1 MQKNYYNSAPLFK
14 PKDKMATET
23 STQQV
28 AQQLS
33 QVPTEENIENR
44 QTSEPLTEEPK
55 QENTETQPET
65 QPETPAAETDPEFDS
80 EQNQPGVDFSDEEA
94 RLAAAALDT
103 EEDSE
108 MEDDSEPQND
118 RILPDLS
125 SKTKTELVDM
135 LEKLLAEKPVQSLR
149 NDIEAIKIAFYK
161 KHRAEIET
169 AKKAF
174 VDAGGSADEFAPSLD
189 AQELRLKDLIAEYR
203 RRRDE
208 FLAGLEQTKQEN
220 LKIKLEIIEEL
231 KKLIGGGETVG
242 QTFSAFR
249 ELQTRWKETGP
260 VPQANVKDLWETY
273 NLYVENFYGFI
284 KINKELRDLDL
295 KRNFETKTSLCEQAE
310 ALLLE
315 PSIVEAFHK
324 LQKLHEEWRETGPVA
339 SEYKEQL
346 WERFK
351 EASTRINK
359 QHQQYFDDIKA
370 EQKKNLELKTGLC
383 EQAEELSAAPLTSRK
398 EWNKASAKLLEIQKV
413 WKTIGFAPK
422 KDNTRIYERFRAACD
437 SFFEHKR
444 TFYVRLKEEMEH
456 NLQLKTEICQAA
468 EQIMNSEEWK
478 KTSDE
483 LIALQK
489 RWKEI
494 GTVPRRYSDAVWKRF
509 RAACDT
515 FFENKAKHF
524 SSVDEQ
530 YKTNLES
537 KRALLVEMTERG
549 FENMDFETIKNFQRR
564 WSEIGFVPIKYKD
577 AIQKE
582 YKEVVDKLFAA
593 LRGEEQQRGMERFRE
608 KVSSMKSSGDKRL
621 RQQRDKLYNKVR
633 QLESEI
639 ALLENNIGFFS
650 RSKNAESMIRDVKE
664 KIEKAKAEMNAAIEK
679 IKLIDEQE

>member
-1 MQKNYYNSAPLFK
+1 
-14 PKDKMATET
+14 MATET

-118 RILPDLS
+118 RIDLS

-249 ELQTRWKETGP
+249 ELQTRWKATGP